1 MMSAEEATADS
12 SIVEKNNEPSLP
24 HHAIHRED
32 DADVD
37 DLDDANP
44 KHQKLVS
51 ERPKIVDQPL
61 TQRASLRQHLVVDRE
76 KTCPMLLRMFCREH
90 GHHRPEDFS
99 RERQPTDD
107 ELIIYTW
114 YECVAL

>member
-1 MMSAEEATADS
+1 MMSAEEAVAAADATG
-12 SIVEKNNEPSLP
+12 VEKNDEPSLQHCP
-24 HHAIHRED
+24 VHPED
-32 DADVD
+32 DAD

-51 ERPKIVDQPL
+51 ERPKSLDQPL
-61 TQRASLRQHLVVDRE
+61 SQRAPQRQRLVIDRE

-90 GHHRPEDFS
+90 GHHHPEDFG

-107 ELIIYTW
+107 ELIVYTW
-114 YECVAL
+114 YE